1 MELRCISRSKNTA
14 YERPKL
20 TPLISMQVSK
30 RECNTIR
37 DNAGYACFRR
47 SSALPL
53 RRSEGRRYFKY
64 LTVFQRPENA

>member
-1 MELRCISRSKNTA
+1 MELRCINRSKNTA

-37 DNAGYACFRR
+37 GNAGYACFDGP
-47 SSALPL
+47 ALFPY
-53 RRSEGRRYFKY
+53 GDPK
-64 LTVFQRPENA
+64 VAAIPNI